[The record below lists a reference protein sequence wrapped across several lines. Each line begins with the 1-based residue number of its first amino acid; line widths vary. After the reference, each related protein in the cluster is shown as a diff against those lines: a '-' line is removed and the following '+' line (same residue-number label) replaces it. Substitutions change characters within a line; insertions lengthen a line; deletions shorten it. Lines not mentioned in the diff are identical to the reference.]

1 MVIMQFPSAAGEKPK
16 LQESQTNTRP
26 VGSGEAWQYDNLT
39 ANASISP
46 KLCYAFGTL
55 YAVWADGSALWF
67 AKSRDAGQ
75 SWGKR
80 VIYQLFNEENHPVNT
95 FLRDQDEVTGFEVGY
110 EGLVEG
116 GETSFETIVNAFAD
130 WPLWADRMNV
140 WATSSKVHILAIDH
154 YPGTWVHDTESGDD
168 RFKDWGPLDSLFN
181 IANSHGKKCA
191 IMETGFSTWASE
203 GTQSWNIPHYWH
215 TEDDQENFINVAF
228 PIIKEKV
235 LEQNFNNPSNEMVIA
250 CWYELVGSWDYVPWW
265 WPVTDPPIDA
275 YWWVEDNFGILKDDW
290 SMKRGYDDLQRQI
303 FSIA

>member
-55 YAVWADGSALWF
+55 YAVWADGSLIWL

-154 YPGTWVHDTESGDD
+154 YPGTWGPSLE
-168 RFKDWGPLDSLFN
+168 DWSPLGVLLSICN
-181 IANSHGKKCA
+181 QSNKKAA
-191 IMETGFSTWASE
+191 IMETGFSTPGW
-203 GTQSWNIPHYWH
+203 WH
-215 TEDDQENFINVAF
+215 DEDYQINFINDALPKIRSKALTQNIQRPNKF
-228 PIIKEKV
+228 PI
-235 LEQNFNNPSNEMVIA
+235 A
-250 CWYELVGSWDYVPWW
+250 TWYELRDSHTGNWW
-265 WPVTDPPIDA
+265 NF
-275 YWWVEDNFGILKDDW
+275 EDNFGILHTGY
-290 SMKRGYDDLQRQI
+290 SMKKGYSNLQIQI
-303 FSIA
+303 STITWVKI